1 MAEEKR
7 RKLGPAPS
15 LKAKLLSQKS
25 TELSEVLEDAPKCAK
40 GISAEPL
47 AVAAAPDL
55 VGRSASEKMRLDR
68 LRQQEA
74 AQKKQNLMEAPRP

>member
-1 MAEEKR
+1 M
-7 RKLGPAPS
+7 
-15 LKAKLLSQKS
+15 KAKLLSQKS
-25 TELSEVLEDAPKCAK
+25 TELSEVLEDAPKCL

-74 AQKKQNLMEAPRP
+74 VQKKQNLMEAPRP